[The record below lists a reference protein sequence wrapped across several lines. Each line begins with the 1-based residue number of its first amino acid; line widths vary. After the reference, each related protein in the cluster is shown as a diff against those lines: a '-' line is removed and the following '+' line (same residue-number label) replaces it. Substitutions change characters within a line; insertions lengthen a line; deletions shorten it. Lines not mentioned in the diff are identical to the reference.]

1 MRRIFITLAAAILTS
16 PALAQNCAGTS
27 VGFTPLNDLGA
38 ATYLGAQGGLY
49 ASGSNLRP
57 PAHDLAGRSISASM
71 IPLDGAG
78 NPNPQGAVVL
88 LSIGMSNTTQEYS
101 TFVNLSATFP
111 NLHPRLR
118 IIDGAQGGQH
128 AEIIVDPTAN
138 FWTVINQRLAQA
150 GLTPAQV
157 QAVWIKQAVPGPATS
172 FPPGSFPAHPQHLQS
187 LLATISQIVK
197 DKFPNCR
204 QGFLS
209 SRIYAGYA
217 ASALNP
223 EPYAYD
229 SGFAVKWLV
238 EDQINGAPALNFTP
252 SAGAVTAPWLAWGP
266 YLWADGLTPRSD
278 GLTWACSDYQA
289 DGTHPGPAARSKVAN
304 MLLGFFSR
312 DLTTRRWFVRR
323 PVDVTDDG
331 AVNFADLNAVL
342 STFGQT
348 SGGGAML
355 PGDANLDGAV
365 NFADLNAVLS
375 QFGT

>member
-1 MRRIFITLAAAILTS
+1 MRQCFTALSAALLSTT
-16 PALAQNCAGTS
+16 ALAQNCAGTS
-27 VGFTPLNDLGA
+27 VGFTPLNDLGP
-38 ATYLGAQGGLY
+38 ATYLGSQGGLY
-49 ASGSNLRP
+49 PAGSNLRP
-57 PAHDLAGRSISASM
+57 PAHDLAGRSIAASM
-71 IPLDGAG
+71 IPLDSAG
-78 NPNPQGAVVL
+78 NPDPQGAVVL

-101 TFVNLSATFP
+101 AFVNLSATFP

-187 LLATISQIVK
+187 LLAAISQIVK

-217 ASALNP
+217 TTALNP

-229 SGFAVKWLV
+229 SAFAVKWLV

-252 SAGAVTAPWLAWGP
+252 SAGAVVAPWLAWGP
-266 YLWADGLTPRSD
+266 YMWADGITPRSD

-304 MLLGFFSR
+304 MLLAFFSR
-312 DLTTRRWFVRR
+312 DLASRRWFVRR
-323 PVDVTDDG
+323 PADLTDDG

>member
-1 MRRIFITLAAAILTS
+1 MHRFFMTVAGVVLCS
-16 PALAQNCAGTS
+16 VALGQNCAGTS
-27 VGFTPLNDLGA
+27 VGLTPLNDLGTG
-38 ATYLGAQGGLY
+38 TYLGAQGGLY
-49 ASGSNLRP
+49 PAGSNLRP
-57 PAHDLAGRSISASM
+57 GGHDAAGRAIGASM
-71 IPLDGAG
+71 VPLDGAG
-78 NPNPQGAVVL
+78 NPSPQGAVVL

-101 TFVNLSATFP
+101 AFVNLSATFA
-111 NLHPRLR
+111 NLHPRVR
-118 IIDGAQGGQH
+118 VIDGAQGGQH

-157 QAVWIKQAVPGPATS
+157 QAVWIKQALPTPGSS
-172 FPPGSFPAHPQHLQS
+172 FPPGSFPGHPQHLQS

-204 QGFLS
+204 QAFVS

-217 ASALNP
+217 STALNP

-238 EDQINGAPALNFTP
+238 EDQINGNPALNFTP
-252 SAGAVTAPWLAWGP
+252 SAGAVEAPWLAWGP
-266 YLWADGLTPRSD
+266 YMWADGLTARSD
-278 GLTWACSDYQA
+278 GLTWLCSDYQA
-289 DGTHPGPAARSKVAN
+289 DGTHPAAGARSKVAN

-312 DLTTRRWFVRR
+312 DMTTRRWFVRR

-331 AVNFADLNAVL
+331 VVNFADLNGVL